1 MSKKVLVTGRVI
13 QAEQCENTLR
23 DGTVVSVVKF
33 KYEFEYDGI
42 RYEERAMDSIG
53 TNSKEIPQVGSAVE
67 IYFYPD
73 IEKCL
78 RKRNSKN
85 PPAKTRFRTI
95 FLTVLIMGLIYIL
108 LTSYNVKTVPK
119 AAATVLYTVG
129 TVMLVKEILF
139 CIEKKLGRYIKVPA
153 TFNGYEIGSNSNSG
167 VSYHKTYILNDTGE
181 LYRSPQ
187 GISIKGRMEAGQ
199 ATFLYRHINTSAIR
213 EEANFA
219 IGSIWFILMGFMG
232 TMFIILM

>member
-1 MSKKVLVTGRVI
+1 MSKKVLITGRI
-13 QAEQCENTLR
+13 IEAERCENTLR
-23 DGTVVSVVKF
+23 DGTVVNVVKF

-53 TNSKEIPQVGSAVE
+53 TDCKDIPQVGSTVE

-73 IEKCL
+73 IEKCIRRQK
-78 RKRNSKN
+78 RKGS
-85 PPAKTRFRTI
+85 AVTSCRTI
-95 FLTVLIMGLIYIL
+95 FLVVLIMGLIYIL

-153 TFNGYEIGSNSNSG
+153 TFNGYEIGSNSDSG
-167 VSYHKTYILNDTGE
+167 VSYYKTYTLNDTGE

-199 ATFLYRHINTSAIR
+199 EAFLYRHINTSAIR

>member
-1 MSKKVLVTGRVI
+1 MSKKVLITGRI
-13 QAEQCENTLR
+13 IEAERCENTLR
-23 DGTVVSVVKF
+23 DGTVVNVVKF

-53 TNSKEIPQVGSAVE
+53 TDCKDIPQVGSTVE

-73 IEKCL
+73 IEKCIRRQK
-78 RKRNSKN
+78 RKGS
-85 PPAKTRFRTI
+85 AVTSCRTI
-95 FLTVLIMGLIYIL
+95 FLVVLIMGLIYIL

-129 TVMLVKEILF
+129 TVMLLKEILF

-153 TFNGYEIGSNSNSG
+153 TFNGYDISSNSDSG
-167 VSYHKTYILNDTGE
+167 VSYHKTYTLSDTGE

-187 GISIKGRMEAGQ
+187 GVSIKGRMEAGQ
-199 ATFLYRHINTSAIR
+199 EVFLYRHINTSAIR

-219 IGSIWFILMGFMG
+219 IGSIWFILNGFMG